1 MKNDA
6 VVKSWVTLFL
16 FCFFSTSLRS
26 FSVILDFCKPKV
38 MDSDSQA
45 ASERIL
51 LEPYKY
57 LLQLPGESFFM
68 SVTECEKYCTH
79 ADVFFS

>member
-1 MKNDA
+1 
-6 VVKSWVTLFL
+6 
-16 FCFFSTSLRS
+16 
-26 FSVILDFCKPKV
+26 
-38 MDSDSQA
+38 MDGDSQA

-68 SVTECEKYCTH
+68 LAIEVWIT
-79 ADVFFS
+79 F